1 MLDGLEE
8 VMTKILLVI
17 LIICFGY
24 IFSRIIEYIFY
35 NKHNKDFQLSY
46 STGYAYS
53 GEHKGA
59 TLVELL
65 HLADEAMYAN
75 KKAFKAKRK

>member
-35 NKHNKDFQLSY
+35 NKHNKHNKY
-46 STGYAYS
+46 KK
-53 GEHKGA
+53 HK
-59 TLVELL
+59 E
-65 HLADEAMYAN
+65 DN
-75 KKAFKAKRK
+75 KNDDK

>member
-1 MLDGLEE
+1 MLNGLEE

-35 NKHNKDFQLSY
+35 NKHKKHKEDNKNDD
-46 STGYAYS
+46 
-53 GEHKGA
+53 K
-59 TLVELL
+59 
-65 HLADEAMYAN
+65 
-75 KKAFKAKRK
+75 

>member
-35 NKHNKDFQLSY
+35 NKHNKHNKY
-46 STGYAYS
+46 KK
-53 GEHKGA
+53 HK
-59 TLVELL
+59 E
-65 HLADEAMYAN
+65 DN
-75 KKAFKAKRK
+75 KNDDKWISE